1 MTQPTIP
8 EPDADT
14 IAALFAAAREV
25 RERAHAPYSAFH
37 VGAALLTRSGRIFAG
52 CNCEVASYPEGW
64 CAETTMLGGMIAAG
78 ERDVA
83 AVLVMGAGPRLTTP
97 CGGCRQRLAEFCAP
111 ETPVLIA
118 DPDGVRARF
127 TVAGLLPASFVL
139 QEDA

>member
-1 MTQPTIP
+1 MSPP
-8 EPDADT
+8 SDPDLDDPA

-25 RERAHAPYSAFH
+25 RAKAHAPYSRFQ
-37 VGAALLTRSGRIFAG
+37 VGAALVTRTGTIFAG

-64 CAETTMLGGMIAAG
+64 CAETTMLGSFVASGGG
-78 ERDVA
+78 EVA

-111 ETPVLIA
+111 DTPVLIA
-118 DPDGVRARF
+118 DPAGVRARF
-127 TVAGLLPASFVL
+127 TVAGLLPAGFIL